1 MVLSQQDYDIAKQR
15 IVNRFLKVNILNF
28 DYKVV
33 DEISGNVTSFDI
45 NIDADSDIRRT

>member
-33 DEISGNVTSFDI
+33 DEINGYNVYVTNDVVF
-45 NIDADSDIRRT
+45 